1 MSKKKQIHLFFRK
14 PFFGLNFSIENFYLE
29 LIKNFQHKDVEFK
42 VKVCPLE
49 SKGILK
55 RILINIAVAAG
66 AIGLCSTLQAKQPT
80 KNMNV
85 IFIELDDLNDWV
97 GAFGGHEQALT
108 PNMEYPN
115 MDLSLN

>member
-1 MSKKKQIHLFFRK
+1 MKKF
-14 PFFGLNFSIENFYLE
+14 
-29 LIKNFQHKDVEFK
+29 
-42 VKVCPLE
+42 
-49 SKGILK
+49 
-55 RILINIAVAAG
+55 LINIAIAAG
-66 AIGLCSTLQAKQPT
+66 MIGLCSTLQAEQLT

-115 MDLSLN
+115 MEYILKLTSKKDEL